1 MAREETVTMPT
12 FMLAVALLCGK
23 VPLLYLGAE
32 NRRSVQY
39 CLGLS
44 YSRLGETAL
53 RPEGH

>member
-1 MAREETVTMPT
+1 MPT

-44 YSRLGETAL
+44 CSPLGETAL